1 MAANTNRPKTLMS
14 KPAVVVALDEI
25 VAGLK
30 RPPVEIAEDGEIA
43 AQLRAL
49 ADAVQAGR
57 DEWVVAAARKA
68 LACCAKAQRRS
79 FWGLP

>member
-1 MAANTNRPKTLMS
+1 MAVNTNRPQTLMS

-30 RPPVEIAEDGEIA
+30 RPPMENP
-43 AQLRAL
+43 AQLQAL

-57 DEWVVAAARKA
+57 DEWVVTAARKA

-79 FWGLP
+79 FWQ